1 MKYVFFRSTDVRK
14 YLSPVLL
21 LLASCCASGSGERR
35 VDIVLRNDSMHPI
48 ELRASAGIFSR
59 RLQLMPG
66 EVWRG
71 WVPLEFTGREL
82 RVEVAEDSRFFPAR

>member
-14 YLSPVLL
+14 LFLPVLL
-21 LLASCCASGSGERR
+21 VLASCCSPGERR
-35 VDIVLRNDSMHPI
+35 VDIVLRNDSNRPI
-48 ELRASAGIFSR
+48 ELRASAGLFGR

-71 WVPLEFTGREL
+71 WVPLDFVLGEI
-82 RVEVAEDSRFFPAR
+82 RVDVAEDSRFFPTK